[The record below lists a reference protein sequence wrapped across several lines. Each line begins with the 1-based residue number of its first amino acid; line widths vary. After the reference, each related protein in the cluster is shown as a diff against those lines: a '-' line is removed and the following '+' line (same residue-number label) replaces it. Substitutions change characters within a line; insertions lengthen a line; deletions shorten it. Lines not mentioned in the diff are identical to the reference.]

1 MLTRYALRKYA
12 AALRTDPFRKLRR
25 HRHRREDELR
35 AEYQALPVSK
45 QPDTF
50 GLYRIIGNDLPPRHR
65 TGKSETNFRFILENE
80 PPLERCEKRWIVN
93 RIYEPQ
99 RLEAVVAQ
107 PERFGQRYGMIPF
120 ELDEYCKL
128 EADTGCLPHRDY
140 LDSWEYRRLDERARL
155 RLDLALLRPRIL
167 YAMNINAARN
177 LALNDGK
184 RTFKWVLPWDGATFV
199 TANAWDD
206 IRSTVEERPHFRY
219 FLVPLT
225 RIEDNRELLKPD
237 FYRTPQDEPQIVFR
251 RDSRETFDPE
261 LPYGNRNKIELLAR
275 LRVPGP
281 WLKLTDGPW
290 DLPRRRMSPEEGQ
303 FACVGWVARLASC
316 VSIPSAGRPHRQD
329 MLKIYDLRL
338 QGIRA
343 MIKQLD
349 RDATSLRPVAH
360 PLLG

>member
-1 MLTRYALRKYA
+1 M
-12 AALRTDPFRKLRR
+12 
-25 HRHRREDELR
+25 RE
-35 AEYQALPVSK
+35 EYRSLDISREN
-45 QPDTF
+45 DTY
-50 GLYRIIGNDLPPRHR
+50 GLYRIIGNDLPPRHHDGQ
-65 TGKSETNFRFILENE
+65 TLESLRFILEHE
-80 PPLERCEKRWIVN
+80 PALEQCEKRWIIN
-93 RIYEPQ
+93 RIYDPRRQ
-99 RLEAVVAQ
+99 EAIVALL
-107 PERFGQRYGMIPF
+107 ERFRQRYEVIPF
-120 ELDEYCKL
+120 ELDEYRKL
-128 EADTGCLPHRDY
+128 EADTACLPHEDY

-281 WLKLTDGPW
+281 WLKLTDDPW
-290 DLPRRRMSPEEGQ
+290 DLPRRRIAPEEGQ
-303 FACVGWVARLASC
+303 FACAGWVARLASGA
-316 VSIPSAGRPHRQD
+316 SIPSTGHPHRQD
-329 MLKIYDLRL
+329 MRKIHDLRL
-338 QGIRA
+338 QGIRT
-343 MIKQLD
+343 MIEQID
-349 RDATSLRPVAH
+349 RDAASLAAAAH
-360 PLLG
+360 PVLG